1 MKLVEMFNIESN
13 LWETKAD
20 YPFCQQAVVDYST
33 ISIDDFVLII
43 GGKCKKDESF
53 GTTSL
58 IAKFQNNIWTKAGN
72 LMIPRRFHRSIVM
85 DDRIFVVG
93 GEGTQ

>member
-1 MKLVEMFNIESN
+1 MFNIESN

-43 GGKCKKDESF
+43 GGKCQQDKSLPLEPH
-53 GTTSL
+53 SL
-58 IAKFQNNIWTKAGN
+58 IAKFQNNIWTKIGN
-72 LMIPRRFHRSIVM
+72 LMIPRCFHRSIVM
-85 DDRIFVVG
+85 NDRIYVVG
-93 GEGTQ
+93 GLGTK